1 MDAFFGE
8 IRLFPYNYVPQ
19 GWVVCDGTSLPVQ
32 KYQGL
37 YAVISNTYGGN
48 SVNFNVPN
56 LMGQVAMGVGSGPG
70 LTPRQL
76 NDIAGAPSVHLQPAN
91 FAPHTHELRA
101 QPGNSFNEGV
111 DVPSN
116 TAFLSQPR
124 TTLLYS
130 ASAGNPEYTLA
141 GASVGVTGS
150 NNLDV
155 ERSTQQPFLTFAYCI
170 CVDGIFP
177 QKP

>member
-8 IRLFPYNYVPQ
+8 IRLFPYNYVPE
-19 GWVVCDGTSLPVQ
+19 GWVRCDGRSLPVRNF
-32 KYQGL
+32 QGL
-37 YAVISNTYGGN
+37 YAVISNTYGGD

-56 LMGQVAMGVGSGPG
+56 LMGEVVMGVGSGPG
-70 LTPRQL
+70 LTPRKL
-76 NDIAGAPSVHLQPAN
+76 NDVEGANSVQLQPDN

-101 QPGNSFNEGV
+101 QPGNSFSEGK

-116 TAFLSQPR
+116 ATFLSQPR

-130 ASAGNPEYTLA
+130 ANAGNPEYTLA
-141 GASVGVTGS
+141 GASVGVTGGS
-150 NNLDV
+150 GPIQ
-155 ERSTQQPFLTFAYCI
+155 RSTQQPYLTFMYCI
-170 CVDGIFP
+170 CVDGTFP

>member
-8 IRLFPYNYVPQ
+8 IRLFPFNYVPQ
-19 GWVVCDGTSLPVQ
+19 GWQLCDGTSLLVQ
-32 KYQGL
+32 TFPGL
-37 YAVISNTYGGN
+37 YAVIGNKYGGN

-56 LMGQVAMGVGSGPG
+56 LLGEVTMGVGSGPG
-70 LTPRQL
+70 LTPRKL
-76 NDIAGAPSVHLQPAN
+76 NDVAGANSVQLQPDN

-101 QPGNSFNEGV
+101 QPGNSFSEGK

-116 TAFLSQPR
+116 ATFLSQPR

-130 ASAGNPEYTLA
+130 ANAGNPEYTLA
-141 GASVGVTGS
+141 DASVGVTGS
-150 NNLDV
+150 SGLIQ
-155 ERSTQQPFLTFAYCI
+155 RSTQQPYLTFAYCI